1 MKISDKFHLE
11 DINRLK
17 NTVLTGKTEDIK
29 WRIQH
34 LNIVSKLLDENKK
47 EIIKSLFV
55 DLGKSEI
62 EGLSEILL
70 VKEEISLI
78 KKKLNSWMRPKN
90 IETPFYLFPS
100 SSKVIYEPLGCVLIL
115 GPYNY
120 PLLYVLKPL
129 VNIFSAGNTAFIK
142 PYSPIKNGP
151 SYKRPETLYTSLK
164 GVFKGE
170 DHLRFFDHRFIAI
183 WVLPFALTGIVFEVL
198 FISPAKNTFPFN

>member
-62 EGLSEILL
+62 EGLSEIP
-70 VKEEISLI
+70 V
-78 KKKLNSWMRPKN
+78 
-90 IETPFYLFPS
+90 
-100 SSKVIYEPLGCVLIL
+100 
-115 GPYNY
+115 
-120 PLLYVLKPL
+120 
-129 VNIFSAGNTAFIK
+129 
-142 PYSPIKNGP
+142 
-151 SYKRPETLYTSLK
+151 SYTHLTLPTK
-164 GVFKGE
+164 
-170 DHLRFFDHRFIAI
+170 
-183 WVLPFALTGIVFEVL
+183 
-198 FISPAKNTFPFN
+198 